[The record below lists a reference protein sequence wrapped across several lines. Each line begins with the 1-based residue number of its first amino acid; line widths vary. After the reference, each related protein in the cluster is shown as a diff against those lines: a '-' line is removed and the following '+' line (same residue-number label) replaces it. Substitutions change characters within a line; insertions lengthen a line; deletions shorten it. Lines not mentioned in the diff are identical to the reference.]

1 MSGADLAK
9 DKEKADRTDEATVR
23 TSGPDKAGAEA
34 AASDTAAKPAENP
47 TIREPAS
54 ERVLLARLFRYVRPH
69 WRVFA
74 LGVVAMMLT
83 GSTETALPAI
93 MQHLLDD
100 GFGGK
105 GNPQLMWTA
114 PLMIIG
120 LFVGR
125 GMFTFTMNYA
135 MNEVSNSV
143 LYDLRKQMFD
153 RLVQMPVSWRVLV
166 R

>member
-83 GSTETALPAI
+83 WTTVLAARAI
-93 MQHLLDD
+93 
-100 GFGGK
+100 
-105 GNPQLMWTA
+105 
-114 PLMIIG
+114 
-120 LFVGR
+120 R
-125 GMFTFTMNYA
+125 
-135 MNEVSNSV
+135 S
-143 LYDLRKQMFD
+143 
-153 RLVQMPVSWRVLV
+153 
-166 R
+166 